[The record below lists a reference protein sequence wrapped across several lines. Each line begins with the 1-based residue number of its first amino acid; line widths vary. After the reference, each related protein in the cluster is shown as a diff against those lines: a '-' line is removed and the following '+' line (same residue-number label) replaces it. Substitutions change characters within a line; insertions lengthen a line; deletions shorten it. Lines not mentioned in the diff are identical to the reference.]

1 MKRILINLKDWL
13 DYAEN
18 VDYALQIDGLDVTVF
33 PSLPFLFLYKGK
45 NIKLGS
51 QKISSFDEGPHT
63 GSVCAKHLKYFGVS
77 SVILNHKECEIDDP
91 DKIIAKVKNAQA
103 SNIEIILCISSTQNL
118 EMTKLKEV
126 LTETG
131 ATGVTIA
138 FEPKEDLPLD
148 KIKLHLEKIKSEFK
162 EFDLSYLYG
171 SNITVANFK
180 EYDRELAVDGF
191 LMSTHALNVEN
202 IKEILAKRAE

>member
-33 PSLPFLFLYKGK
+33 PSLPFLFLYKDK

-51 QKISSFDEGPHT
+51 QKISSFEEGPHT

-77 SVILNHKECEIDDP
+77 SVILNHKECEIDEP

-103 SNIEIILCISSTQNL
+103 ADIEIILCIGTTQSSET
-118 EMTKLKEV
+118 TKLKKV
-126 LTETG
+126 LSKTG
-131 ATGVTIA
+131 SAGVTIA

-148 KIKLHLEKIKSEFK
+148 KIKLYLEKIKAEFG
-162 EFDLSYLYG
+162 EFDLSYVYG
-171 SNITVANFK
+171 SNITVANFS
-180 EYDRELAVDGF
+180 EYDRELDVDGF

-202 IKEILAKRAE
+202 LKEILAKRIE